1 MSIQVAILKVLVSYA
16 DGRATLDDMKRDLT
30 ILTSSGRDWSD
41 RLKHLAARA
50 PGLDI
55 FGQKLVV
62 RDEAGWT
69 ITTGGRDLLEQIEDP
84 SYRTI
89 SEVAATAEPERVSVE
104 QDEPAKL
111 PHKVIAFNNQKPR
124 RRRRSRGPSSRFTV
138 AR

>member
-1 MSIQVAILKVLVSYA
+1 MSIQVAILKVLVSYP
-16 DGRATLDDMKRDLT
+16 DGRATLDEMKRDLA

-41 RLKHLAARA
+41 LLRHLAARA

-55 FGQKLVV
+55 FAQKLVA

-69 ITTGGRDLLEQIEDP
+69 ITAAGRDRLEQIQNP
-84 SYRTI
+84 SYETI

-104 QDEPAKL
+104 QDEPVQR
-111 PHKVIAFNNQKPR
+111 PPKVITFSNQTPR
-124 RRRRSRGPSSRFTV
+124 RRRRSRGPSTRSI